1 MRLHLLHS
9 VRLALLA
16 CSAPL
21 LIGSVGLRTNLDDRL
36 LAAHNRERSEMG
48 VPPLQWDPK
57 LAANAAIW
65 ADHLSRSGKFEHS
78 PDEPN
83 QEPEGEN
90 IWGCSPGYY
99 APESMVAL
107 WASEKRHFASG
118 TFPKISRTGN
128 VQDVSHYTQLIWKN
142 TTHVGCSVSESGAEE
157 ILVCRYRT
165 AGNVYGEDV
174 I

>member
-16 CSAPL
+16 CSARL

-36 LAAHNRERSEMG
+36 LAAHNRERSEVG
-48 VPPLQWDPK
+48 VPALEWDAK
-57 LAANAAIW
+57 LAANATEW
-65 ADHLSRSGKFEHS
+65 ANHLSRTGKFEHS
-78 PDEPN
+78 PDQPN

-90 IWGCSPGYY
+90 IWGGSPNYY
-99 APESMVAL
+99 APESMIAL
-107 WASEKRHFASG
+107 WVSEKRHFTSG
-118 TFPKISRTGN
+118 TFPENSRTGH

-142 TTHVGCSVSESGAEE
+142 TTHVGCGVSDSGAEE

-165 AGNVYGEDV
+165 AGNVYGEEV
-174 I
+174 L

>member
-1 MRLHLLHS
+1 MRLHPIFS
-9 VRLALLA
+9 ARLALLA

-48 VPPLQWDPK
+48 VPPLQWDPQ
-57 LAANAAIW
+57 LAANAAQW
-65 ADHLSRSGKFEHS
+65 ADHLSRNGKFEHS
-78 PDEPN
+78 PDDPEE
-83 QEPEGEN
+83 EPEGEN
-90 IWGCSPGYY
+90 IWGGSPGYY

-107 WASEKRHFASG
+107 WVSEKRHFTSG
-118 TFPKISRTGN
+118 TFPKNSQTGH
-128 VQDVSHYTQLIWKN
+128 VQDVSHYTQLIWKK
-142 TTHVGCSVSESGAEE
+142 TTHVGCSVSDSGREE